1 MVSIASYA
9 DSHFSGVEALWNEA
23 FPDDNAWN
31 AAKTSIPEKLKVH
44 PELLLIA
51 VERGAVVGSIMG
63 GYDGHRGWIYRAAV
77 LKSYRGQGIGKALVE
92 EVEKRLAALG
102 CIKVNLQV
110 VASNA
115 SVAGFYR
122 SLGYQVEERVSMGKH
137 LPEQGPNLRDR
148 PLPKPDQAVKAGRGM
163 D

>member
-1 MVSIASYA
+1 MISIASYA
-9 DSHFSGVEALWNEA
+9 DRHFSGVEALWNEA
-23 FPDDNAWN
+23 FPHDNAWN

-44 PELLLIA
+44 RELLLVAI
-51 VERGAVVGSIMG
+51 ERDTVVGSLMG

-115 SVAGFYR
+115 AVVGFYR
-122 SLGYQVEERVSMGKH
+122 SLGYQVEERISMGKH
-137 LPEQGPNLRDR
+137 LPRSGPHL
-148 PLPKPDQAVKAGRGM
+148 AGPAAAKTGSGG
-163 D
+163 